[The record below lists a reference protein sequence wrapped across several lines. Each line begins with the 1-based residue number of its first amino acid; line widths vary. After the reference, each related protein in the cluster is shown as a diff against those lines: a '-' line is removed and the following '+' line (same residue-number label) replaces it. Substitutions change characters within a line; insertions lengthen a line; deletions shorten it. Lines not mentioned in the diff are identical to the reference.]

1 MKNLNPGDKLCK
13 YQPYVDQFDICCL
26 GEAVTHTVH
35 IHNQEELSRM
45 FNLMKRVVRT
55 RREVRFTV
63 TTASKKKSLKKL
75 VA

>member
-1 MKNLNPGDKLCK
+1 MHFHD
-13 YQPYVDQFDICCL
+13 
-26 GEAVTHTVH
+26 
-35 IHNQEELSRM
+35 QEELSRM